1 MAHQF
6 ADVLVKA
13 LEQIDDWL
21 AEQRDR
27 RRFRMRDMQPRT
39 LQTLFG
45 VDLTFR
51 RRRYLDRQTGK
62 MVYLLDEVLQLPA
75 QKQLSPALTSWAL
88 GQAVLSNSYRG
99 AARSLEAASDVYKR
113 QGA

>member
-1 MAHQF
+1 MNELRKQLGFSLQELEAGLFTWMAHQF

-39 LQTLFG
+39 G
-45 VDLTFR
+45 NGWWPKASVSCGRLT
-51 RRRYLDRQTGK
+51 YPSPRQAAPGRAG
-62 MVYLLDEVLQLPA
+62 YPA
-75 QKQLSPALTSWAL
+75 
-88 GQAVLSNSYRG
+88 
-99 AARSLEAASDVYKR
+99 
-113 QGA
+113 

>member
-1 MAHQF
+1 
-6 ADVLVKA
+6 
-13 LEQIDDWL
+13 L
-21 AEQRDR
+21 AKLRYR
-27 RRFRMRDMQPRT
+27 RRCRIWNMKQRT

-62 MVYLLDEVLQLPA
+62 MVYLLDEVLQLPD

-88 GQAVLSNSYRG
+88 GQAVLSKSYRG
-99 AARSLEAASDVYKR
+99 AARNLEALYGHRVVSHESIR
-113 QGA
+113 QVVLTVGKGLMEE

>member
-1 MAHQF
+1 MNELRKQLGFSLQELEAGLFTWMAHQF

-39 LQTLFG
+39 G
-45 VDLTFR
+45 N
-51 RRRYLDRQTGK
+51 G
-62 MVYLLDEVLQLPA
+62 
-75 QKQLSPALTSWAL
+75 W
-88 GQAVLSNSYRG
+88 
-99 AARSLEAASDVYKR
+99 
-113 QGA
+113 